1 MEEIRLNKYLSEMG
15 ICSRREA
22 DRYVEEGR
30 ITVNGRPAELGQ
42 KITETDELL
51 LDGKKIGP
59 EQKDAPVLI
68 AFNKPRGIVCTTSSK
83 DRATNIIEFID
94 YPVRIFPIGRL
105 DKESEGIILLTNQGE
120 LVNLINRQRYGHEKE
135 YIVRCRR
142 KLTNTFLK
150 QMSEGVEITIPV
162 IDASD
167 KDRKKARGREY
178 VTVTTKPCKVTKLDD
193 HSFDIILTQGMNR
206 QIRRMCDA
214 LGNYVDRLK
223 RIRVMNIELK
233 DLPEGQY
240 RDVTPEEYRELKRL
254 IEQDT

>member
-1 MEEIRLNKYLSEMG
+1 M
-15 ICSRREA
+15 
-22 DRYVEEGR
+22 
-30 ITVNGRPAELGQ
+30 
-42 KITETDELL
+42 
-51 LDGKKIGP
+51 
-59 EQKDAPVLI
+59 
-68 AFNKPRGIVCTTSSK
+68 
-83 DRATNIIEFID
+83 
-94 YPVRIFPIGRL
+94 
-105 DKESEGIILLTNQGE
+105 
-120 LVNLINRQRYGHEKE
+120 
-135 YIVRCRR
+135 
-142 KLTNTFLK
+142 
-150 QMSEGVEITIPV
+150 EITIPV